1 MVGPAEGEGVA
12 RGVVAAIVLAAG
24 GGERFGGARALVRVD
39 GDLLVDRAVAAA
51 RAAGCTPIVVVLG
64 MAEADV
70 RAQADLADVQVVRNP
85 GWRGGSG
92 SSLRLG
98 LQALT
103 EWAGPDG
110 ECAAAAVLVV
120 ETPGVTAA
128 AVSRL
133 VEQADAKS
141 LRAAT
146 YGGRRGY
153 PVLVGRD
160 HWTGLAVLATGDV
173 AERAYLTAH
182 SDRLTTIACEDVA
195 DGSEYPP
202 SAG

>member
-1 MVGPAEGEGVA
+1 
-12 RGVVAAIVLAAG
+12 VLAAG
-24 GGERFGGARALVRVD
+24 GGERFGGAKALVQVD
-39 GDLLVDRAVAAA
+39 GELLVNRAVAAA
-51 RAAGCTPIVVVLG
+51 RAAGCAPVVVVLG
-64 MAEADV
+64 MADADV
-70 RAQADLADVQVVRNP
+70 QAQADLADVHVVRNP
-85 GWRGGSG
+85 AWRTGSG

-103 EWAGPDG
+103 EWSGPDG

-120 ETPGVTAA
+120 ETPGVTGA

-141 LRAAT
+141 LRAAS

-153 PVLVGRD
+153 PVLLGRD
-160 HWTGLAVLATGDV
+160 HWTGLAVLASGDV

-182 SDRLTTIACEDVA
+182 ADALTTVACEDVA
-195 DGSEYPP
+195 DGSEYEPP
-202 SAG
+202 AG